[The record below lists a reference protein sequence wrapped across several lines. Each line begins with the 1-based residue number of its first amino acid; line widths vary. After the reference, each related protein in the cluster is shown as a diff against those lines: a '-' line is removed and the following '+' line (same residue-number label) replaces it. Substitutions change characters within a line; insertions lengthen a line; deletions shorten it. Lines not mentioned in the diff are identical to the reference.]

1 VEGGKYVKINRYTF
15 WLRSLAIS
23 LFSCISLNFAY
34 YYEFF
39 DLPNNYF
46 KDVDNTVAYLGGG
59 ILASILLA
67 LIYIFLHI
75 IFLIFCKTR
84 LKHIDIFI
92 LDFLINTKDKL
103 FLNLIRILG
112 YGVALFITIIYIN
125 DLCICK
131 KFYIW
136 GFIFFLLTLIVSI
149 IFIDWNVSI
158 IRGKSN

>member
-1 VEGGKYVKINRYTF
+1 MKINRYTF

-34 YYEFF
+34 YY
-39 DLPNNYF
+39 DLPNDYP
-46 KDVDNTVAYLGGG
+46 KDVNNAVMYLGGG
-59 ILASILLA
+59 ILISGLLA

-84 LKHIDIFI
+84 LKHIDIFV
-92 LDFLINTKDKL
+92 LDFLINAKDKL

-136 GFIFFLLTLIVSI
+136 DFIFFLLTLIVSI

-158 IRGKSN
+158 IRGKNN

>member
-1 VEGGKYVKINRYTF
+1 MKINRYTF
-15 WLRSLAIS
+15 WLYSLAIS

-34 YYEFF
+34 YYE
-39 DLPNNYF
+39 LPDNYP
-46 KDVDNTVAYLGGG
+46 KDVNNAVMYLGGG
-59 ILASILLA
+59 ILISVLLA

-75 IFLIFCKTR
+75 IFLIFCKAR
-84 LKHIDIFI
+84 LKHIDIFV

-131 KFYIW
+131 KFFIW
-136 GFIFFLLTLIVSI
+136 NFIFFLLTLIISI
-149 IFIDWNVSI
+149 FFIDWNVSI
-158 IRGKSN
+158 IRGKNN

>member
-1 VEGGKYVKINRYTF
+1 VKINRYTF
-15 WLRSLAIS
+15 WLYSLAIS

-34 YYEFF
+34 YYE
-39 DLPNNYF
+39 LPDNYP
-46 KDVDNTVAYLGGG
+46 KDVNNAVMYLGGG
-59 ILASILLA
+59 ILISVLLA

-75 IFLIFCKTR
+75 IFLIFCKAR
-84 LKHIDIFI
+84 LKHIDIFV

-131 KFYIW
+131 KFFIW
-136 GFIFFLLTLIVSI
+136 NFIFFLLTLIISI
-149 IFIDWNVSI
+149 FFIDWNVSI
-158 IRGKSN
+158 IRGKNN